1 MGFNLGFKG
10 LNSKGPKML
19 SRLCRA
25 QWHVR
30 NAGLCS
36 AWRLAAYEELKV
48 RRYWNLKEEALDR
61 TV

>member
-1 MGFNLGFKG
+1 MHSHLY
-10 LNSKGPKML
+10 
-19 SRLCRA
+19 RA

-30 NAGLCS
+30 SAGLCS

-48 RRYWNLKEEALDR
+48 RWYWNLKEEALDR